1 MSRYVMIRL
10 IQGIIA
16 LLIASIVVFCLARL
30 TGNPLSMLLP
40 DTATIEEQKELAKQ
54 MGLDKP
60 LPVQYWV
67 FISKAA
73 QGDFGKS
80 IRYRRP
86 VISFIMERA
95 PATIKLAFAAAVASF
110 LIALPLGVIAATRRD
125 KWEDYIAKAFAIL
138 GQSMPTFWL
147 GIMLIQFFAV
157 ILGWFP
163 AGGYGGFRYWILPAI
178 TIGYHSTAGV
188 LRLTRSAMLDVLGSD
203 YVRLARIKGVPNKLV
218 IWKHA
223 LRNAMIPV
231 VTFSGIIYIHL
242 LMGSV
247 VTETIFAWPGIGRLA
262 YEAVI
267 YRDFPMIQG
276 LIILFV
282 GLYIIFNL
290 IIDLSYSYLD
300 PRVRYVKE

>member
-1 MSRYVMIRL
+1 MIRL

-40 DTATIEEQKELAKQ
+40 DTATIEEHKELAKQ

-147 GIMLIQFFAV
+147 GIMMIQFFAV